1 MALVQVEVRQVHQ
14 PSQCLNVPFRVW
26 GCVVKSGV
34 DQRSEYQHECVA
46 LRAPPNLAP
55 TPADR
60 PTLKILAVEQVELHD
75 LRERGEH
82 SNVTW
87 DERVCGWWEVHTH
100 GHHTGA
106 QLG

>member
-1 MALVQVEVRQVHQ
+1 MDE
-14 PSQCLNVPFRVW
+14 
-26 GCVVKSGV
+26 
-34 DQRSEYQHECVA
+34 RSEYQHECVA

-60 PTLKILAVEQVELHD
+60 PTLEILAFAQVELHD

-87 DERVCGWWEVHTH
+87 HEWVCGWWEGHTH
-100 GHHTGA
+100 MAITRVHNLGEALGHHLT
-106 QLG
+106 